1 MIKELCGLTL
11 SSCVDYDP
19 AEGAAEVCGLTAP
32 EVTLEVEYTADNGS
46 ERVLTVYVGLPTG
59 DGGRY
64 VTLNGDTTIYR
75 MEETGLAQVLT
86 LAALGLS

>member
-1 MIKELCGLTL
+1 MRIGC
-11 SSCVDYDP
+11 
-19 AEGAAEVCGLTAP
+19 
-32 EVTLEVEYTADNGS
+32 
-46 ERVLTVYVGLPTG
+46 

-64 VTLNGDTTIYR
+64 VTLNGDATIYR

>member
-1 MIKELCGLTL
+1 MSAC
-11 SSCVDYDP
+11 
-19 AEGAAEVCGLTAP
+19 TAGGHLKF
-32 EVTLEVEYTADNGS
+32 ETALFLGRAFGHGDLVTIRVAGEDERQRAVAGS
-46 ERVLTVYVGLPTG
+46 TG

-64 VTLNGDTTIYR
+64 VTLNGDATIYR